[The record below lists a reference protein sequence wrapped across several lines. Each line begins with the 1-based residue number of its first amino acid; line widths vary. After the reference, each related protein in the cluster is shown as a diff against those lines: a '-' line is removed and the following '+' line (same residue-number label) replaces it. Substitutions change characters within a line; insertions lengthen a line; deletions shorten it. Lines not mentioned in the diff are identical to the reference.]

1 MVKKEVEMF
10 DVRRAEEFKAGVV
23 SYLEAM
29 LRAQVCQYFSVTPSA
44 VSMPQKRNCE
54 LRALLPL
61 NSFEKL
67 VDSHFLSLQEDVAG
81 TWERYLPEIQ
91 QINHK
96 H

>member
-10 DVRRAEEFKAGVV
+10 DVRRAEEFKSGVV
-23 SYLEAM
+23 AYLEAM
-29 LRAQVCQYFSVTPSA
+29 LRA
-44 VSMPQKRNCE
+44 
-54 LRALLPL
+54 
-61 NSFEKL
+61 
-67 VDSHFLSLQEDVAG
+67 QEDVAG